1 MAKRDEHTL
10 DFRHRFLGARNGVR
24 FVARMK
30 FSSIDFHFSWLRR
43 NRRRTR
49 HFWAAGIGA
58 AFICVMLAP
67 RYVDPAQKKTANPGN
82 APAKPSQA
90 AETDRS
96 ANSPH
101 ETKSYE
107 IAFKEF
113 KLQNGLRVLLAEDHS
128 APTYSICVT
137 YNVGSRD
144 ERPGRTGFAHLF
156 EHMLFQ
162 GSANVGKGEHFI
174 LIQNNGGSANGTTN
188 MDRTNYFETLPANQ
202 LELGIFLEA
211 DRMRAPAI
219 TQANFDNQRLTV
231 QEERRQSYDNRPYGK
246 TYEAVIDLAYDNF
259 AYKHSTIGSMDDL
272 NAATIEDAELFFR
285 SYYAPNN
292 AVVALVGDFKT
303 DVALRLVK
311 KYFENIAPQESP
323 KAPDMTEPE
332 QKGERRKVIED
343 SFARTPRLDIVYKI
357 PPGNTADWYAL
368 DVLGYVLS
376 NGVSSRLYQKFV
388 KEKELALRVEADASE
403 LRGPSLFWFSI
414 MARPTTDLGSLE
426 TLLYDEIARLQ
437 KEPIAD
443 WELAKVQMQLLR
455 QRAQQ
460 AYSSRSR
467 ANALGH
473 FAVFYNDPGLINS
486 IWRRYEQINKA
497 DIQRVAQTYFRE
509 SNRTVVTTLPKSAAG
524 ESGKIQ

>member
-1 MAKRDEHTL
+1 MSRETNFRVTQWLRLSAGLALTL
-10 DFRHRFLGARNGVR
+10 AWVVFIVLGAFEIHAGQAK
-24 FVARMK
+24 ARK
-30 FSSIDFHFSWLRR
+30 QGNPPVISSQ
-43 NRRRTR
+43 
-49 HFWAAGIGA
+49 AANADQTGQSA
-58 AFICVMLAP
+58 Q
-67 RYVDPAQKKTANPGN
+67 QKKT
-82 APAKPSQA
+82 
-90 AETDRS
+90 
-96 ANSPH
+96 
-101 ETKSYE
+101 YE
-107 IAFKEF
+107 IDFKEF
-113 KLQNGLRVLLAEDHS
+113 KLKNGLRVLLAEDHS

-162 GSANVGKGEHFI
+162 GSENVGKGEHFI

-188 MDRTNYFETLPANQ
+188 IDRTNYFETLPANQ

-246 TYEAVIDLAYDNF
+246 TYETMIDLAYDNF

-272 NAATIEDAELFFR
+272 NAATIEDAEAFFR

-303 DVALRLVK
+303 DVAVALIK
-311 KYFENIAPQESP
+311 QYFEDIPAQTSP
-323 KAPDMTEPE
+323 SAPDMTEPE

-357 PPGNTADWYAL
+357 PPGNTPDWYAL
-368 DVLGYVLS
+368 DVLGGVLS

-388 KEKELALRVEADASE
+388 KEKEMALSIEADANE
-403 LRGPSLFWFSI
+403 HRGPSLFWFSV
-414 MARPTTDLGSLE
+414 MARPSTDLGELE
-426 TLLYDEIARLQ
+426 KLLYDEIARVQ
-437 KEPIAD
+437 NEPVAD
-443 WELAKVQMQLLR
+443 WELKKVQMQLRR

-460 AYSSRSR
+460 IYSSRSR

-473 FAVFYNDPGLINS
+473 FAVYYDHPELINS
-486 IWRRYEQINKA
+486 IWRQYERVTKT
-497 DIQRVAQTYFRE
+497 DLQRVARAYFKDT
-509 SNRTVVTTLPKSAAG
+509 NRSVVTTLPKSA
-524 ESGKIQ
+524 SGDR